1 MHVFTSVCSRYL
13 SRFFLDNNFPA
24 INNYLHEIWFP
35 RSCAGLCYVL
45 GWPNLISHPV
55 AQFLKQLMILHLNLD
70 DNRCILPDF
79 CFANIAYSLLEF
91 IKCFESDVSEKWNQS
106 KTYLHRVCTHHLQL
120 KKEWKKKMSALETFD
135 IPSNMVWMWT
145 TFQMKC
151 KIEFHSK
158 WHE

>member
-45 GWPNLISHPV
+45 GWPNLISHPA

-70 DNRCILPDF
+70 YNRCIFNPIFVLLILHIPCWHLSNALNLILVMNLQRKIVTQRSQRKRGENRKETLPIDF
-79 CFANIAYSLLEF
+79 
-91 IKCFESDVSEKWNQS
+91 
-106 KTYLHRVCTHHLQL
+106 
-120 KKEWKKKMSALETFD
+120 
-135 IPSNMVWMWT
+135 
-145 TFQMKC
+145 
-151 KIEFHSK
+151 
-158 WHE
+158 